1 MATTTPPKSQK
12 STTKAERRE
21 LQEKQ
26 RAAKASQA
34 STQVSKSSAS
44 SSKASPSTAVP
55 TNKKAFTRTG
65 EPPKPYITPDA
76 KDMSNQL
83 DNETRGLR
91 IFAHFGLP
99 KAVGHS
105 IKGDIHPTVLK
116 LALQFSEFRI
126 CGANARCIATLTAFK
141 TVRSFLCL
149 QRM

>member
-1 MATTTPPKSQK
+1 MATTTPPTSQK

-55 TNKKAFTRTG
+55 TNKKAFTR

-105 IKGDIHPTVLK
+105 IKGDIHPTILK